1 MDFLKELFN
10 GGALTYDQLATA
22 AKGKG
27 FDIVNAAGGAY
38 VPKAD
43 VDGLNGQIS
52 TLTGQLGEANK
63 KLEGYDPNWKTQV
76 EADRKKLE
84 EQQFAFAL
92 EKGIAAAKPRNTKAV
107 AALIDRDKLKLAGG
121 ELIGLEKQLEDLKK
135 DESTAFLFQPDATP
149 TKVKTGL
156 SHQNNGEGAPDKK
169 DAANNALRSFFR
181 GGN

>member
-76 EADRKKLE
+76 EADRKQLE

-135 DESTAFLFQPDATP
+135 DNETAFLFQPDVTP

>member
-22 AKGKG
+22 AKVKG

-76 EADRKKLE
+76 EADRKQLE

-135 DESTAFLFQPDATP
+135 DESTAFLFQPDTTP
-149 TKVKTGL
+149 IKVKTGL